1 MGADIV
7 GWRGCRLQQR
17 EGEDGFFRKLKLV
30 AYKREAER
38 QVSGDRA
45 TLTLKIRITGEPE
58 EVLTYP
64 ALVEA
69 VGDFE
74 AGIPECVDCPLA
86 ERRTLG
92 CYRYVS
98 FPIPAEIEESLATFA
113 GWQLERG
120 DSPLRVLIERYL
132 QDEQVRALSN
142 RFRHNR
148 GETIGHLA
156 ACPTPLPLQVDSLP
170 NIDTADLL
178 MVMLPPF
185 REGSELALH
194 ADVLE
199 AWLAHRVS
207 SGSNERQW
215 AEWSAFARIM
225 REASEL
231 ARSLPAVAVL
241 LDA

>member
-45 TLTLKIRITGEPE
+45 TLTLKIQITGQPE

-64 ALVEA
+64 ALMDA

-86 ERRTLG
+86 ERRPLG

-98 FPIPAEIEESLATFA
+98 FPIPAEIEESLAIFA
-113 GWQLERG
+113 EWQLERG
-120 DSPLRVLIERYL
+120 DSSLRVLVERYL
-132 QDEQVRALSN
+132 QDDQVRALSN

-148 GETIGHLA
+148 GESVGHLA
-156 ACPTPLPLQVDSLP
+156 ARPTPVALQVDSLP
-170 NIDTADLL
+170 SIDTADLL
-178 MVMLPPF
+178 VVMLPPF
-185 REGSELALH
+185 REGDELALH

-207 SGSNERQW
+207 GGYNERHW
-215 AEWSAFARIM
+215 AEWSALARIM

-231 ARSLPAVAVL
+231 ARSLPTIAVL
-241 LDA
+241 IDA

>member
-17 EGEDGFFRKLKLV
+17 EGEDGFFRKLKLM

-45 TLTLKIRITGEPE
+45 TLTLKIRITGQTE

-64 ALVEA
+64 ALVQA

-86 ERRTLG
+86 EHHPVG
-92 CYRYVS
+92 CYRYIS
-98 FPIPAEIEESLATFA
+98 FPIPAELEESLATFA
-113 GWQLERG
+113 EWQLERG
-120 DSPLRVLIERYL
+120 DSPLRVLVERYL

-148 GETIGHLA
+148 GESVGHLA
-156 ACPTPLPLQVDSLP
+156 ARPMPLPLHVDSLP
-170 NIDTADLL
+170 SIDTADLL
-178 MVMLPPF
+178 VVMLPPF
-185 REGSELALH
+185 RENDELALH
-194 ADVLE
+194 ADVLD
-199 AWLAHRVS
+199 AWLAHSVS
-207 SGSNERQW
+207 SGSTERHW
-215 AEWSAFARIM
+215 AELNAFARIM

-231 ARSLPAVAVL
+231 ARSLPTVAVL
-241 LDA
+241 FDA

>member
-17 EGEDGFFRKLKLV
+17 EGEDGFLRKLKLM

-45 TLTLKIRITGEPE
+45 TLTLKIRITGQTE

-64 ALVEA
+64 ALVQA

-86 ERRTLG
+86 EDHPVG

-98 FPIPAEIEESLATFA
+98 FPIPAELEESLAAFA
-113 GWQLERG
+113 EWQLERG
-120 DSPLRVLIERYL
+120 DSPLRVLVERYL
-132 QDEQVRALSN
+132 QDEQVRTLSN

-148 GETIGHLA
+148 GESAGHLA
-156 ACPTPLPLQVDSLP
+156 SRPTPLSLHVNSFP
-170 NIDTADLL
+170 GIDTADLL
-178 MVMLPPF
+178 VVMLPPF
-185 REGSELALH
+185 REDDELALH

-207 SGSNERQW
+207 DGSNERYW
-215 AEWSAFARIM
+215 AEWDAFARIM

-231 ARSLPAVAVL
+231 ARSLPEVAVL